1 MIIGPDGQI
10 LAQAEQEPTLIT
22 APLDAT
28 VVDQQRSRFFPAG
41 ERTWTGQDRE
51 KIVSFDQLQ
60 SAIAQISRHGS
71 RFSLATGDFT
81 RIEVEQ
87 VEQLEQ
93 ARSQSEG
100 LVVGILDNG
109 DPPTGS
115 ADQQKQARILA
126 ALGCVGLCRF
136 VHGRATDPAGTTI
149 QPNRNYFPLRR
160 YTYGNPAYQRHEV
173 STLSKSS

>member
-10 LAQAEQEPTLIT
+10 LVQAEQEPKLIT

-28 VVDQQRSRFFPAG
+28 EVDQQRSRFFPAG

-51 KIVSFDQLQ
+51 KIVSLDRLQ
-60 SAIAQISRHGS
+60 SALARIGRHGS
-71 RFSLATGDFT
+71 RFSLVTGDFT

-87 VEQLEQ
+87 VEQLER

-109 DPPTGS
+109 DTPPGA
-115 ADQQKQARILA
+115 ADPQKQARILA
-126 ALGCVGLCRF
+126 ALGCVDF
-136 VHGRATDPAGTTI
+136 VVLYTAEHQLQLEQLFNQTTI
-149 QPNRNYFPLRR
+149 TFL
-160 YTYGNPAYQRHEV
+160 
-173 STLSKSS
+173 